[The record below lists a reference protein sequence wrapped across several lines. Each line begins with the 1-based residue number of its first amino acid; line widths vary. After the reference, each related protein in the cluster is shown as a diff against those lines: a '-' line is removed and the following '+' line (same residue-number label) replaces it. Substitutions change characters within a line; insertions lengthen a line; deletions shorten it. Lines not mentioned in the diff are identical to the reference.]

1 MSRSSE
7 HIAPKLIALVSNT
20 SWSLYNFRLGLIR
33 ALIDQ
38 GIQVYAIA
46 PRDDYSD
53 KLTAAGATYIPI
65 DLDAYATSAKEGLG
79 DIAQFYKLYKEH
91 QFDIVLHYTIK
102 ANIYGSIAA
111 RLAGCRSIAIVT
123 GLGRTFQFKG
133 MSQSILKMMY
143 RVGLKCS
150 HQVWFL
156 NKEDRQKFLAES
168 FTRIDKTFIL
178 PSEGVNTRKFNAE
191 PKDIQQNGIVRFL
204 FAGRL
209 LKDKGILEYVEA
221 ARQLLKTHNKIR
233 FEVVGFV
240 NPNNNMSVT
249 LDDIEGWQK
258 EGTINYLGSHEDIRP
273 YIQRADCLVFPSY
286 YQEGVSRIL
295 LEAASM
301 SRPIIT
307 TDNVGCRDVVEDKVN
322 GLLVEPRSFK
332 AVVGAIEEFLSMEN
346 ADRRAMGISG
356 RSTIKARYDER
367 IIIHKYFQKLLG
379 RNQHLTILKK
389 RSCMV
394 STIDVALY

>member
-1 MSRSSE
+1 MSNSPQ
-7 HIAPKLIALVSNT
+7 HIAPKHIALVSNT

-33 ALIDQ
+33 AFLDQ

-65 DLDAYATSAKEGLG
+65 ALDAYATSVKEGLR
-79 DIAQFYKLYKEH
+79 DITQFYKLYKAH
-91 QFDIVLHYTIK
+91 KFDIVIHYTIK

-111 RLAGCRSIAIVT
+111 KLAGCRSIAVVT

-133 MSQSILKMMY
+133 MSQSILKLMY

-150 HQVWFL
+150 SQVWFL

-178 PSEGVNTRKFNAE
+178 PSEGVNTRKFNAA
-191 PKDIQQNGIVRFL
+191 PKETQHNGVVRFL

-221 ARQLLKTHNKIR
+221 ARVLTKTHQKIK

-240 NPNNNMSVT
+240 NPNNQMSVT
-249 LDDIEGWQK
+249 LDNVEQWQK
-258 EGTINYLGSHEDIRP
+258 EGVINYLGSHEDIRP
-273 YIQRADCLVFPSY
+273 YILRSDCIVFPSY

-307 TDNVGCRDVVEDKVN
+307 TNNVGCRDVVEDKEN
-322 GLLVEPRSFK
+322 GLLVEPRS
-332 AVVGAIEEFLSMEN
+332 VEEVIRAIEEFLCMDME
-346 ADRRAMGISG
+346 ARRAMGING
-356 RSTIKARYDER
+356 RRSVKARFDER
-367 IIIHKYFQKLLG
+367 IIIDQYFHKLLG
-379 RNQHLTILKK
+379 SRTTFDNSAERIVHG
-389 RSCMV
+389 
-394 STIDVALY
+394 IDH